1 MKRSV
6 SLTSD
11 KPIKVLFLID
21 SIWGAGGAEVS
32 LLRLIERLPPER
44 YQCSVVTF
52 HSDEVANPFVA
63 RFPCPVNIWPMT
75 SFLHVSTLGSINRLR
90 RLVRQEK
97 FDIVHTFFPAS
108 DLLFGPIAKLSG
120 ASVLISSRRDMGIV
134 RQAWHRPAYRLVRR
148 MYDQVHAVSE
158 EVRRYAIRSDGLDP
172 RRVIT
177 IHNGVDADMG
187 VERVRPENGSG
198 QLIVSMVANVRRVK
212 GIDIFLRAAALVKP
226 RFPNARFRIAGVFGT
241 NVEHL
246 IYKNEV
252 LRLRKMLDL
261 EQQVD
266 FLGAS
271 TQVPQFL
278 ASSDVF
284 VLPSRSEGFSNALL
298 EAMVCGLPAI
308 ATQVGG
314 NPEIL
319 EDGVSGFLVPAEDPG
334 AIADRIMRLLA
345 DPELRRRQGAAGRER
360 VLERFTIEMMV
371 NRVIA
376 AYELLLSGTSHF
388 KLAAPA
394 PLKVDAAV

>member
-1 MKRSV
+1 MTRRASFKGGQ
-6 SLTSD
+6 
-11 KPIKVLFLID
+11 PIKVLFLID
-21 SIWGAGGAEVS
+21 SLWGAGGAEVS
-32 LLRLIERLPPER
+32 LLRLIERLPRER
-44 YQCSVVTF
+44 YQCRVITF
-52 HSDEVANPFVA
+52 HSDEVAKQFVA
-63 RFPCPVNIWPMT
+63 RFPCPVEIWPMT
-75 SFLHVSTLGSINRLR
+75 SYLHASTLGMMNRLR

-97 FDIVHTFFPAS
+97 FDIVHSFFPAS

-120 ASVLISSRRDMGIV
+120 ARVLISSRRDMGIV
-134 RQAWHRPAYRLVRR
+134 RQAWHRPAYRLVRQ

-172 RRVIT
+172 RRVVT
-177 IHNGVDADMG
+177 IHNGVDANMR
-187 VERVRPENGSG
+187 VERVQPEDCPG
-198 QLIVSMVANVRRVK
+198 QLVVSMVANVRRVK
-212 GIDIFLRAAALVKP
+212 GIDIFLHTAGLVKA
-226 RFPNARFRIAGVFGT
+226 RFPNTKFRIAGIFGT

-246 IYKNEV
+246 AYKDEV
-252 LRLRKMLDL
+252 LRLRKTLNL
-261 EQQVD
+261 EKQVD

-271 TQVPQFL
+271 TQVPEFL

-308 ATQVGG
+308 ATEVGG

-319 EDGVSGFLVPAEDPG
+319 EDGVSGFLVPTEDPV

-345 DPELRRRQGAAGRER
+345 DPELRRRLGKAGRDR

-376 AYELLLSGTSHF
+376 AYELLLSGTPHF
-388 KLAAPA
+388 KLATPA
-394 PLKVDAAV
+394 PLKVDAV